1 MGKRYCKVEKKW
13 CRFLQRGIC
22 TKAGCELTKV
32 SRCPR
37 LTEIETV
44 RLYDILKQ
52 TEFETVFK
60 TLCHWFSDQD
70 KSREGYEYVYN
81 RIKEMKPYKHKF
93 SDLFIKVEVVKE
105 EDEDIGIGDWLNV
118 CGKDII
124 SKSIINYG
132 LEFEDWNNWISM
144 FITQDTL
151 DTLSK
156 EDIVA
161 ACLYEMTFYGFT
173 EEKIQERHNELME
186 TVKLA
191 KNMLKEENDKQF

>member
-1 MGKRYCKVEKKW
+1 MGKKYCKVDQKW
-13 CRFLQRGIC
+13 CRFLRHGIC
-22 TKAGCELTKV
+22 TKVECKLDSI

-37 LTEIETV
+37 LAEIETI
-44 RLYDILKQ
+44 RLYDLLKE
-52 TEFETVFK
+52 TDFETVFK
-60 TLCHWFSDQD
+60 TLCHWFSDQE
-70 KSREGYEYVYN
+70 KSREGYEFVYN
-81 RIKEMKPYKHKF
+81 KIKEMKLRKHNL
-93 SDLFIKVEVVKE
+93 SDLFIKVEAVKE
-105 EDEDIGIGDWLNV
+105 EDEDIRDWLNV

-132 LEFEDWNNWISM
+132 LEFEDWNDWISM

-173 EEKIQERHNELME
+173 EEDVQNKHKDLLD
-186 TVKLA
+186 TVKA
-191 KNMLKEENDKQF
+191 VKESKLLNYYDKQC

>member
-1 MGKRYCKVEKKW
+1 MGKNHCKVEKKW

-22 TKAGCELTKV
+22 TKAECRLDSV

-44 RLYDILKQ
+44 RLYDLLKE
-52 TEFETVFK
+52 TDFETVFK
-60 TLCHWFSDQD
+60 TLCHWFSDQEG
-70 KSREGYEYVYN
+70 SREGYESVYSK
-81 RIKEMKPYKHKF
+81 IKEMKPRKHNL

-105 EDEDIGIGDWLNV
+105 EEDDIGIGDWLNV
-118 CGKDII
+118 CGKDMNR
-124 SKSIINYG
+124 KNIINYG
-132 LEFEDWNNWISM
+132 LEFEDWNDWISM

-173 EEKIQERHNELME
+173 EENVQSKHKDLIDTFKAIKESKI
-186 TVKLA
+186 V
-191 KNMLKEENDKQF
+191 

>member
-1 MGKRYCKVEKKW
+1 MGKKYCKVDHKW
-13 CRFLQRGIC
+13 CRFLQHGIC
-22 TKAGCELTKV
+22 TKAECKLDSI

-37 LTEIETV
+37 LAEIETI
-44 RLYDILKQ
+44 RLHDLLEE
-52 TEFETVFK
+52 TDFETAFK
-60 TLCHWFSDQD
+60 ALCKWFRDQEG
-70 KSREGYEYVYN
+70 SREGYESVYDK
-81 RIKEMKPYKHKF
+81 IKGMKPRKHKL

-105 EDEDIGIGDWLNV
+105 EEEDIGIGDWLNV
-118 CGKDII
+118 CGKDVI

-132 LEFEDWNNWISM
+132 LEFEDWNDWISM

-151 DTLSK
+151 GTLSK

-173 EEKIQERHNELME
+173 EEKIQERRDELMG

-191 KNMLKEENDKQF
+191 KNMLKEENDKQH